1 MFNREESS
9 SRLVIQ
15 MATPL
20 LKAVFPFAEW
30 INNAS
35 TDLIHIWDYS
45 GYSELLQN
53 PNFKVIQSTS
63 EFGLISVLRG

>member
-9 SRLVIQ
+9 SRLGIQ

-35 TDLIHIWDYS
+35 TELIRIWDYS
-45 GYSELLQN
+45 GYSERLQN
-53 PNFKVIQSTS
+53 PNLKVIQKHQS
-63 EFGLISVLRG
+63 LV